1 MLNLEIV
8 NDEAAQACVARCLC
22 DGARDVAV
30 LSDGTLRVVR
40 SIDPSGPGGKEEAHV
55 SVSKGG
61 KAVKTRIAST
71 VAQQLF
77 RGVVRWEFTR
87 SATCTHAW
95 GKF

>member
-1 MLNLEIV
+1 MLRLERV
-8 NDEAAQACVARCLC
+8 NDEAAHACVARCLC
-22 DGARDVAV
+22 EGARDVSV

-40 SIDPSGPGGKEEAHV
+40 SIDPSGPGGKDEAHV
-55 SVSKGG
+55 SISIRNKP
-61 KAVKTRIAST
+61 VKKRVALA

-77 RGVVRWEFTR
+77 RGVVRWELNH

>member
-1 MLNLEIV
+1 MLRLEIV

-40 SIDPSGPGGKEEAHV
+40 SIDPSGPGGKDEAHV
-55 SVSKGG
+55 SISIRSKPV
-61 KAVKTRIAST
+61 KPRVARAVAR
-71 VAQQLF
+71 QLF
-77 RGVVRWEFTR
+77 PDVAKWEFTH

-95 GKF
+95 GKL

>member
-1 MLNLEIV
+1 MLDLRIV

-30 LSDGTLRVVR
+30 LSNGTLRVVR
-40 SIDPSGPGGKEEAHV
+40 SIDPSGPEGKEEAHV
-55 SVSKGG
+55 SVSKAS
-61 KAVKTRIAST
+61 KPVKTRVASA
-71 VAQQLF
+71 VAKQLF
-77 RGVVRWEFTR
+77 PNVTSWEFTH